1 MSVEVELQQLLK
13 SKNKDKVRYS
23 VWVYANGE
31 VPQVFLEEM
40 PNTQEIWF
48 EFYRFNQVYWRLLES
63 ECVQLYV
70 DGNEEA
76 NLYNYSKIKRFL
88 LEYMLADTNVPWI
101 VLKHDANGKLNEFC
115 LKQLLSLH
123 PRILRSLFSKVNIFP
138 EELSAEDEKEVEKQC
153 ALLFGKGE
161 GIVNPHQWITTYC
174 NLTAFWEKFGLNY
187 YDVLHLPHDLFV
199 QLKRVM
205 GLEST
210 YKSQKMEQMQN
221 DSKARARSARRGPVR
236 F

>member
-13 SKNKDKVRYS
+13 SKNKDRVRYS
-23 VWVYANGE
+23 VWVYADGE
-31 VPQVFLEEM
+31 VPQVFSQEM

-63 ECVQLYV
+63 ECVQLYA

-101 VLKHDANGKLNEFC
+101 VLRHEDNGKLSNRC
-115 LKQLLSLH
+115 LEQLLSLH
-123 PRILRSLFSKVNIFP
+123 PRILRCLFSKVSIFP
-138 EELSAEDEKEVEKQC
+138 EELSADEEREMEKQC

-174 NLTAFWEKFGLNY
+174 NLTSFWEKFGLNY
-187 YDVLHLPHDLFV
+187 YDVLSLPHELFV

-205 GLEST
+205 SLEST

-221 DSKARARSARRGPVR
+221 GSKSRTRSAKRGPVR